1 MNKTSRHIF
10 ILFLLLAVSIQGF
23 AQLRPV
29 IRRPPGAERRILRE
43 TAIER
48 VERVKEHYIT
58 QRLDL
63 TSDESAKFWPVYRRY
78 QAEITEIRTK
88 RRINNSAAEPD
99 GAEQIKNELNFES
112 DLVNVRKKY
121 TSEFLKFLPAEKVS
135 ALFKAEREFNDE
147 LIRQLRER
155 NQSGST
161 SSNNPPS

>member
-1 MNKTSRHIF
+1 MNAKSKVRI
-10 ILFLLLAVSIQGF
+10 
-23 AQLRPV
+23 
-29 IRRPPGAERRILRE
+29 PPKIN
-43 TAIER
+43 
-48 VERVKEHYIT
+48 
-58 QRLDL
+58 
-63 TSDESAKFWPVYRRY
+63 S
-78 QAEITEIRTK
+78 RTK

-155 NQSGST
+155 NQSSST